1 MSHYVID
8 ADVLAKAF
16 DSLSEL
22 TNLSYCLYDD
32 RQNLLIPPSREDVI
46 LAALRQ
52 NSKGSQMLGSFM
64 SRMLAKAMT
73 MNETLVEQGPTDQ
86 YHVFIPVRARGINA
100 VVVAEAFYIEDKD
113 YINFFVNKGIHFGIS
128 YENVAEHLMQVK
140 VIPLSRVQEIVKNVR
155 PLLDGMLVSGYE
167 KKELKRQAH
176 WMRVMS
182 SLVAGVRYDIPLKDL
197 YKRVIEAATFVFAI
211 ESAAVFIKTDDAFPL
226 ECASG
231 RKLRFVDELQLK
243 SDNPLVDKVISS
255 KEPLSVMDAHE
266 LLHAG
271 FDDDI
276 MSMYLFPVST
286 DKTCFGIIAVFNT
299 LLEKYAYDSI
309 QDLCRLLA
317 NVFEGRAAA
326 YGYFARYE
334 AIRKIIEKTAGMVQ
348 HCSDP
353 AKLYEHIVE
362 ETARFMKVEKCSLML
377 PSDDGLSLSVAA
389 VKGTM
394 KELMSDVFV
403 RAGEDIAG
411 KAYQSGK
418 HILINS
424 DEELRQYGGSAK
436 PSFSTPSC
444 LSFPIASG
452 SDVAGVLNLSDK
464 VGGAF
469 FTNDDVTIL
478 GYFLSQAYVLLKLAD
493 QYEQVRRMKD
503 AAFIDP
509 ATELFNRRYF
519 EMRIEEE
526 LKRSERHSLPF
537 ALALMRF
544 DGIKQMKTGGMSDA
558 VPAVLRGAATSIRNA
573 IRMNDVLVRFGDEDF
588 ALIMP
593 QAGMVQALAV
603 VERVRA
609 DIRQVPIPPVKGAPE
624 LLTLSIGV
632 STFPECR
639 ESVAALVR
647 SADKAMYQ
655 AVTEGRNRV
664 VLWQGS
670 QSGAASSSRS
680 GSETSSGKRSGII
693 IPAE

>member
-8 ADVLAKAF
+8 AEVLAKAF

-32 RQNLLIPPSREDVI
+32 RQTLLIAPSRQDVI
-46 LAALRQ
+46 LAAIRQ
-52 NSKGSQMLGSFM
+52 SPKGSQLLGSFM

-86 YHVFIPVRARGINA
+86 YHVFIPVRAKGINA

-128 YENVAEHLMQVK
+128 YESVAEHLMQVK
-140 VIPLSRVQEIVKNVR
+140 VISLSRVQDMVKNVR

-167 KKELKRQAH
+167 KKELKRQSH
-176 WMRVMS
+176 WMRVIS
-182 SLVAGVRYDIPLKDL
+182 SLVSGMRHDVPLRDL

-211 ESAAVFIKTDDAFPL
+211 ESAAVFLKKDDVFPVA
-226 ECASG
+226 CASG
-231 RKLRFVDELQLK
+231 RKLRFVDELQLR
-243 SDNPLVDKVISS
+243 SDNPLVDKVVSS

-286 DKTCFGIIAVFNT
+286 DKTCFGIVAVFNT

-309 QDLCRLLA
+309 QDLCKLLA
-317 NVFEGRAAA
+317 NMFEGRAAA
-326 YGYFARYE
+326 YGYFGRYE
-334 AIRKIIEKTAGMVQ
+334 AVRNIMEKTAQMVQ
-348 HCSDP
+348 HCSAP
-353 AKLYEHIVE
+353 AKLHEHIVE
-362 ETARFMKVEKCSLML
+362 EAAQFMKVEKCSLML

-403 RAGEDIAG
+403 RPGEGIAG

-424 DEELRQYGGSAK
+424 DEELRQYAGSVK
-436 PSFSTPSC
+436 PSFNTPSC

-464 VGGAF
+464 AGGGF
-469 FTNDDVTIL
+469 FTSDDVTIL
-478 GYFLSQAYVLLKLAD
+478 GYFLSQTYVLLKLAD
-493 QYEQVRRMKD
+493 QYEQVRSMKD
-503 AAFIDP
+503 TIFIDSD
-509 ATELFNRRYF
+509 TEIFNRRYF
-519 EMRIEEE
+519 EIRIEEE
-526 LKRSERHSLPF
+526 FKRSDRHSLPF
-537 ALALMRF
+537 SLALIRF
-544 DGIKQMKTGGMSDA
+544 DGIRQMKAGGLSHEISG
-558 VPAVLRGAATSIRNA
+558 VLRGAATTLRNA
-573 IRMNDVLVRFGDEDF
+573 IRMNDVLVRFGEEDF

-609 DIRQVPIPPVKGAPE
+609 DIRQVPMPPVKGAPE
-624 LLTLSIGV
+624 HLTLSIGV

-647 SADKAMYQ
+647 SADKALYQ

-670 QSGAASSSRS
+670 HAGPVSSSRS
-680 GSETSSGKRSGII
+680 GSESSSGKRGSII